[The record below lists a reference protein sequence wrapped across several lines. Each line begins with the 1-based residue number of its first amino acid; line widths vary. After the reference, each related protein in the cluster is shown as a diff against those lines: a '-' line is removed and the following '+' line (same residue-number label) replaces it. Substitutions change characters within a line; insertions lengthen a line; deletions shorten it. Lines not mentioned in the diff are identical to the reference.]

1 MYAYCSS
8 INASIPRAIR
18 IKFQYDHSWLFRQSL
33 EKNWPLSRSYFGSL
47 EHALVTV
54 AVVERFKQQP
64 MYGLSNGTKE
74 SGLCREVAV
83 CWGSTV
89 SLEWRQSWL
98 GFDFIWSIIKDPLKY
113 RANENTK
120 QRKFLKLNTVITW
133 TCYVYHVWKEG
144 IFFLLRSMPLDRSI
158 GLVAFDVDGT
168 LCK

>member
-1 MYAYCSS
+1 MTKRASFAIFARSIVNNLHVCLLQQYKCLYTTRHTDQISVWPFLTFSS
-8 INASIPRAIR
+8 VAG
-18 IKFQYDHSWLFRQSL
+18 
-33 EKNWPLSRSYFGSL
+33 KNWPLSRSYFGSL

-113 RANENTK
+113 RANKNTK
-120 QRKFLKLNTVITW
+120 QRKFLKLLLWLHGYVMCTMCEKTGYSF
-133 TCYVYHVWKEG
+133 CYDPC
-144 IFFLLRSMPLDRSI
+144 R
-158 GLVAFDVDGT
+158 
-168 LCK
+168 